1 MLSIITILEIAKEV
15 AKMLAKEIVIFGD
28 RLPYKKQ
35 QKKQKISLKK
45 HFLFLS
51 FFFLSVFSIL
61 PETVTCTKDVT
72 AFHPEV
78 ITWLTGGWVS
88 ARNFT

>member
-35 QKKQKISLKK
+35 QQKKPKNQ
-45 HFLFLS
+45 
-51 FFFLSVFSIL
+51 
-61 PETVTCTKDVT
+61 P
-72 AFHPEV
+72 
-78 ITWLTGGWVS
+78 
-88 ARNFT
+88 